1 MFLEIAERAVLKGA
15 HEEKTQ
21 LSQFEREIFCCF
33 IWFNLKAR
41 VYLGHFSLF
50 MLWKKIWNL

>member
-33 IWFNLKAR
+33 I
-41 VYLGHFSLF
+41 
-50 MLWKKIWNL
+50 